1 VSTPFVRAAGRRR
14 SETPNGVMTTAA
26 SPTLGGTRGLSL
38 WWVEMRGDIAGPAH
52 VFDSEQVWNLVEGR
66 ARIRVGEDVS
76 ELSPGDTAVLPAGVV
91 RQITAL
97 TALRAVVC
105 GSGTATVSV
114 PGEEASRG
122 TPPWVA

>member
-1 VSTPFVRAAGRRR
+1 MSTPFVRAAGGRR

-26 SPTLGGTRGLSL
+26 SPTLGGTQGLSL
-38 WWVEMRGDIAGPAH
+38 WWVEMRSGAAGPEH
-52 VFDSEQVWNLVEGR
+52 VFDSEQVWHLVEGQ

-76 ELSPGDTAVLPAGVV
+76 ELMPGDTAVLPAGVV
-91 RQITAL
+91 RRITAL

-114 PGEEASRG
+114 PGEGASRG

>member
-1 VSTPFVRAAGRRR
+1 
-14 SETPNGVMTTAA
+14 MTTAA
-26 SPTLGGTRGLSL
+26 SPTLGGTQGLSL
-38 WWVEMRGDIAGPAH
+38 WWVEMRSGAAGPEH
-52 VFDSEQVWNLVEGR
+52 VFDSEQVWHLVEGQ

-76 ELSPGDTAVLPAGVV
+76 ELMPGDTAVLPAGVV
-91 RQITAL
+91 RRITAL

-114 PGEEASRG
+114 PGEGASRG